1 MEEMGPHGGRAD
13 QILGRLCSVEGRALE
28 CLGKARLTVTLGTR
42 VVEWGFIVAEI
53 GEDEG
58 ILGNDFAM
66 AHELTVRPCEG
77 AVYLPDQ
84 KATTL
89 ARKLV
94 FEIVARYG
102 AFRELHS
109 DQGTNFGSK
118 VVLEVC
124 RLFGIHKTR
133 TTPYHPRSDGFIE
146 RSFRTLGRCLKAAC
160 RETKQEWDELVPL
173 ILMSYRAMPQASTGV
188 TPNMMMLGWQ
198 TRLPVQAMYG
208 APLGPEEEASI
219 VSEYV
224 AALQGGLRAAYRH
237 RVGDGG
243 SPGPGR
249 WEGRL
254 NHSSRLINHSGGG
267 PL

>member
-1 MEEMGPHGGRAD
+1 MRLRHVEETTGTTVAVTPMHRRGLMERLAMDVAGPYPVTSTGNQYCLMVG
-13 QILGRLCSVEGRALE
+13 CYFSKWLE
-28 CLGKARLTVTLGTR
+28 C
-42 VVEWGFIVAEI
+42 FPI
-53 GEDEG
+53 
-58 ILGNDFAM
+58 
-66 AHELTVRPCEG
+66 
-77 AVYLPDQ
+77 PDQ
-84 KATTL
+84 KATEV

-94 FEIVARYG
+94 YEIVARYG

-133 TTPYHPRSDGFIE
+133 TTPYHPRSDGFIV

-173 ILMSYRAMPQASTGV
+173 IMMSYRATPQASTGV
-188 TPNMMMLGWQ
+188 TPNMMMLGRQ

-208 APLGPEEEASI
+208 TPLGPEEEETT

-224 AALQGGLRAAYRH
+224 TALQGGLRAAYRH
-237 RVGDGG
+237 ARAGLQRAALHQKHDYDGKVQRREYQAG
-243 SPGPGR
+243 ELV
-249 WEGRL
+249 WIHDITLE
-254 NHSSRLINHSGGG
+254 
-267 PL
+267 